1 MSFANPTIAPLAR
14 AFLDRLPPG
23 PVPGKQLH
31 RTDSGSVLGDWFGF
45 ALSTAFQPIVDSN
58 NGQIVGREAF
68 LRSAGADE
76 QGGSPWTLFSGM
88 PDDGHLIALDRLART
103 LHLLNALV
111 AGHALPLFLN
121 VHGRLLA
128 AVGDD
133 HGRAFRRVVDALG
146 VSPASIV
153 IETPVEA
160 SAQPDLLTFV
170 LRNYRANGFRVAV
183 NLDSLAQWQA
193 ISSHAWPDF
202 VKIDSRELGSGSPAR
217 EALEWLTALRGDA
230 TPILTHV
237 EDASPDYR
245 RLAAG
250 NPLWLQG
257 YAYGHPEAAE
267 VARSAPVTTAD

>member
-1 MSFANPTIAPLAR
+1 MSFANPTITPLAR

-111 AGHALPLFLN
+111 AGHTLPLFLN

-183 NLDSLAQWQA
+183 NLDSLDQWQA

-202 VKIDSRELGSGSPAR
+202 VKIDSRKLGSGSPAR

-237 EDASPDYR
+237 EDAAPDYR

-250 NPLWLQG
+250 NPFWLQG
-257 YAYGHPEAAE
+257 YAYGRPEAAE
-267 VARSAPVTTAD
+267 AARSAPVTTED

>member
-1 MSFANPTIAPLAR
+1 MATRPNTALDPLADKLRQVHTIAQLMQY
-14 AFLDRLPPG
+14 LHEELG
-23 PVPGKQLH
+23 WPVDVDDWEVNLFDWQPEEINLKAEHVVKVKSIKQL
-31 RTDSGSVLGDWFGF
+31 RPLVSG
-45 ALSTAFQPIVDSN
+45 QPWGI
-58 NGQIVGREAF
+58 
-68 LRSAGADE
+68 
-76 QGGSPWTLFSGM
+76 FS
-88 PDDGHLIALDRLART
+88 LDRLART

-111 AGHALPLFLN
+111 AGHTLPLFLN

-202 VKIDSRELGSGSPAR
+202 VKIDSRKLGSGSPAR

-245 RLAAG
+245 SLAAG

-257 YAYGHPEAAE
+257 YAYGLPEAGE
-267 VARSAPVTTAD
+267 VARPAPVATAD

>member
-111 AGHALPLFLN
+111 AGHTLPLFLN

-193 ISSHAWPDF
+193 ISTHAWPDF
-202 VKIDSRELGSGSPAR
+202 VKIDSRKLGSGSPAR

-245 RLAAG
+245 SLAAG

-257 YAYGHPEAAE
+257 YAYGRPEAGE
-267 VARSAPVTTAD
+267 VARPAPVATAD

>member
-23 PVPGKQLH
+23 PGQLH

-58 NGQIVGREAF
+58 SGQIVGREAF

-76 QGGSPWTLFSGM
+76 PGGSPWTLFSGT

-111 AGHALPLFLN
+111 AGHTLPLFLN

-202 VKIDSRELGSGSPAR
+202 VKIDSRKLGSGSPAR

-250 NPLWLQG
+250 NPFWLQG
-257 YAYGHPEAAE
+257 YAYGRPEAAE
-267 VARSAPVTTAD
+267 VARPTPLATAD

>member
-1 MSFANPTIAPLAR
+1 MNLANPTITPLAR

-23 PVPGKQLH
+23 PVAGKQLR

-45 ALSTAFQPIVDSN
+45 GLSTAFQPIVDSD

-68 LRSAGADE
+68 LRSASPDD
-76 QGGSPWTLFSGM
+76 QNGSPWTLFSGM

-111 AGHALPLFLN
+111 AGHTQPLFLN
-121 VHGRLLA
+121 VNGRLLA

-146 VSPASIV
+146 VSPGSIV

-202 VKIDSRELGSGSPAR
+202 VKIDSRKLGSGSPAR

-245 RLAAG
+245 HLAAG

-257 YAYGHPEAAE
+257 YAYGHPVAGE
-267 VARSAPVTTAD
+267 VARPAPLATAD

>member
-45 ALSTAFQPIVDSN
+45 ALSTAFQPIVDSD
-58 NGQIVGREAF
+58 NGLIVGREAF

-111 AGHALPLFLN
+111 AGHTLPLFLN

-202 VKIDSRELGSGSPAR
+202 VKIDSRKLGSGSTAR

-245 RLAAG
+245 SLAAG

-257 YAYGHPEAAE
+257 YAYGRPEAGE
-267 VARSAPVTTAD
+267 VARPTPVATAD